1 MRAPSDAGGS
11 TVNRTHVVLADDH
24 VVVREGLR
32 HLVNGQSD
40 FVVDADGGAGP
51 EAVRHVRESGARV
64 LVIDPGA
71 GPGGVATIRQCRAEC
86 PLVHVMV
93 LTAREEP
100 ELVRAAFAAGA
111 DGVLLKTVTA
121 ATFLAGL
128 RAVAVG
134 QRVLDPRLA
143 SVTDD
148 APPDPRADP
157 RALSGR
163 EREILR
169 HIALGRTHAEI
180 AALLFLSDK
189 TVETYRRRIKQKTGL
204 KTRADF
210 VRFGPGDGFDGAPP
224 DGRERS
230 HQEESRGATGAAVSP
245 RET

>member
-1 MRAPSDAGGS
+1 L
-11 TVNRTHVVLADDH
+11 VLNRTHVVLADDH
-24 VVVREGLR
+24 AVVREGLR
-32 HLVNGQSD
+32 LLVNGQPD
-40 FVVDADGGAGP
+40 LVVDADGGTGP
-51 EAVRHVRESGARV
+51 EAVRNVRESGARV
-64 LVIDPGA
+64 LVIDA
-71 GPGGVATIRQCRAEC
+71 GSGPDGVATIKRCRAEC
-86 PLVHVMV
+86 PHAHVLV

-111 DGVLLKTVTA
+111 DGVLLKGVTA

-134 QRVLDPRLA
+134 RRVVDPRLA
-143 SVTDD
+143 SILGDD
-148 APPDPRADP
+148 PPDPRADP

-180 AALLFLSDK
+180 AALLFVSDK

-210 VRFGPGDGFDGAPP
+210 VRFGPAD
-224 DGRERS
+224 
-230 HQEESRGATGAAVSP
+230 
-245 RET
+245 